1 MLPESLRRVWD
12 TLDDDERA
20 RLNLIIMNYF
30 DPYQPRAESPMDES
44 DQLEAIV
51 DDFMVERM
59 GGKGAFIHNY
69 KIDPAEIGQVN
80 HDKKYFSPAG
90 EHQYI
95 RYNDILYHPDDR
107 KDLEMKYASA
117 DTAFDTAWSL
127 LKDLS
132 LREHYDISDG
142 GLPTVDMRL
151 FSDRGGELPEGQTE
165 DITDEFAWSDLSQE
179 DMDELNPVMRLF
191 YDLKREAYNKGYGHD
206 NYYNPHEEPYED
218 PENDI
223 LNFIDK
229 LEFWSGERDFKTPFG
244 PHSHQPEKEAQ
255 DMLRRW
261 REGVAAH
268 AKRYGGS

>member
-12 TLDDDERA
+12 TLDDEERA

-69 KIDPAEIGQVN
+69 KIDPAELGQVE
-80 HDKKYFSPAG
+80 HDKKYLSPAG

-117 DTAFDTAWSL
+117 DTAFDTAWAL
-127 LKDLS
+127 LKEGEPVVEFDGNDKCPDCGGKRTQKKTHLGYGFPIVHGWDC
-132 LREHYDISDG
+132 RNCGTFTPHDWDYAMKETEISNAGAQDPYG
-142 GLPTVDMRL
+142 RKLCSTCLGTGDY
-151 FSDRGGELPEGQTE
+151 PEGE
-165 DITDEFAWSDLSQE
+165 ECWRCKGRGLDE
-179 DMDELNPVMRLF
+179 
-191 YDLKREAYNKGYGHD
+191 
-206 NYYNPHEEPYED
+206 
-218 PENDI
+218 
-223 LNFIDK
+223 
-229 LEFWSGERDFKTPFG
+229 
-244 PHSHQPEKEAQ
+244 
-255 DMLRRW
+255 
-261 REGVAAH
+261 
-268 AKRYGGS
+268 